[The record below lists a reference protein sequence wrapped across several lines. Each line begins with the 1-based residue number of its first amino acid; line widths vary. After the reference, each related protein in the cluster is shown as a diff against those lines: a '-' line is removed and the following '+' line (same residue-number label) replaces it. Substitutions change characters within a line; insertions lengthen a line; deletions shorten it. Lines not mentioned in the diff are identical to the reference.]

1 MDLSIETID
10 KYYCSDSI
18 ENGRIVKRFFNKLC
32 NNIFKKTYMYYNYLG
47 TNELSILFGER
58 NIYSCIAA
66 AIDEITP
73 VHMSEFIF
81 SKSSHKVSEKDRRV
95 DFYCMHKYGNKG
107 KKINYFIE
115 VKKGWYC
122 LNKRSKYELNKS
134 IENGIRNLV
143 DQISVIKKISPN
155 WDGFY
160 DVYLGIIIIHGYHNN
175 GDDTYNCNDVL
186 DNIYNLLDKR
196 KNYQLIS
203 STWTLP
209 GDMGVN
215 WKKDRCRF
223 VTIQGIVG
231 SKKKI

>member
-1 MDLSIETID
+1 LEPSGAGVEDFRRTPDRLAKGDAGGLHGPDTGLVTTSNATSGPCLLKDHFDFRALGPVILLRKLS
-10 KYYCSDSI
+10 
-18 ENGRIVKRFFNKLC
+18 
-32 NNIFKKTYMYYNYLG
+32 
-47 TNELSILFGER
+47 
-58 NIYSCIAA
+58 
-66 AIDEITP
+66 
-73 VHMSEFIF
+73 
-81 SKSSHKVSEKDRRV
+81 
-95 DFYCMHKYGNKG
+95 

-209 GDMGVN
+209 GDMEVN